1 MIFLSVFRKPFFCTE
16 AARGDADSADSDG
29 ALSFRKALFPAHLF
43 RHRLS
48 LSLSLSLP
56 FSKTNERTNKQ
67 KNQPTNQPTNKTKT
81 ALAAR
86 GPNWKA
92 ALASWTCPSGGGG
105 GPGSCDPCGTDFW
118 GTWSGIG
125 CRGAGVSSQ
134 DRRGGDGRVTNLH
147 FTKSGGEGPDLP
159 VAEFCA
165 LGGSVKEFD
174 LTVGETG
181 GAATP
186 SPPVSTLPAAI
197 ATW

>member
-1 MIFLSVFRKPFFCTE
+1 MPTAPTATELSLSAKRFSLRTFSAT
-16 AARGDADSADSDG
+16 DS
-29 ALSFRKALFPAHLF
+29 LF
-43 RHRLS
+43 LS
-48 LSLSLSLP
+48 LSLSTLLQN
-56 FSKTNERTNKQ
+56 KRTNKQ
-67 KNQPTNQPTNKTKT
+67 TNKQTNQPTNQQTNKTKT

-118 GTWSGIG
+118 GTWSGVG